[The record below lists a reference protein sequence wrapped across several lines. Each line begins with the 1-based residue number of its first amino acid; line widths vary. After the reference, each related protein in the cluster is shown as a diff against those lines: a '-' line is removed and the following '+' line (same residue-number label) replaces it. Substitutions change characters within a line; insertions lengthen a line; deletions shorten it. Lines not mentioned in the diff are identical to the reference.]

1 MTIYRTTMRQ
11 ALEEMYQNLNEDN
24 LDLMRK
30 AAGGAKQTLKM
41 KDGKIGVDSFT
52 ASAIMQIYD
61 KINDKNKKT
70 FENMMKNGKKAD
82 IMKLQKFAM
91 SKVNASYEEFEEEVE
106 LVLEGGDYKSKEDA
120 MSAAA
125 DAYAKQRDPLDE
137 IEVYKMSGNKFEI
150 NHPMNS
156 SGRDSIQ
163 KRGGKLIAKVGK
175 NYKEEVELDEAK
187 YDLYHKDFS
196 TAMQH
201 AYKMAKKLH
210 GITISPDEISDKVAT
225 GPRKPSEGKTNSY
238 RLKGDKGS
246 IQVQVYNK
254 GGSKPFE
261 LNMYKE
267 EVDLDEVS
275 PNKPKSDVIV
285 MKKGQVEKS
294 VVGASAVKKAEKEGF
309 KIQYALLKTGKKVT
323 DPKGIM
329 KAIKSADKLG
339 IGEEVDLDE
348 ASKFSNADFILGFA
362 VPWAKN
368 PTTQYEPHL
377 VNYVKKL
384 APSGNREYAYKMVAQ
399 VVQQLINGGMPAIR
413 QWLQQNKGYYDK
425 MDSKVKKELMKG
437 MKEEV
442 DLDEDEYAALDSFTN
457 SVDLTPEE
465 EAKIAAGPD
474 AYEADEKL
482 MAKLMNHFSDG
493 MPYGTQKGRDGDPY
507 EFIFQELDMMGLIK
521 ESVEEAAFGGTIDK
535 MQHIVDT
542 KSAME
547 INGVMVDTFTASL
560 IMDIF
565 SKVNKDN
572 QDKMRKMPVEK
583 LASAAYKLANRF
595 KEDVEE
601 GYYVMPPM
609 DRERYTDLPGLEGPF
624 QTRSGKVVYYD
635 PKEGKYYD
643 RDSDMYLSYDEF
655 KDYDQSRPEDFK
667 MTVKM
672 PKAMQKEDK
681 FDYWQSPNS
690 LAKLAGIKER
700 SLTKAEKKR

>member
-1 MTIYRTTMRQ
+1 MNRLFKEYLKEADENPANIILSVSELVRKD
-11 ALEEMYQNLNEDN
+11 ADSEDEVAKTSIPYF
-24 LDLMRK
+24 LMLLK
-30 AAGGAKQTLKM
+30 NAGLPISYAGLKSYYNAHPELKNVIQTFNDSEIVFVGQGDE
-41 KDGKIGVDSFT
+41 KDGESLGEPQGEVPP
-52 ASAIMQIYD
+52 
-61 KINDKNKKT
+61 
-70 FENMMKNGKKAD
+70 
-82 IMKLQKFAM
+82 
-91 SKVNASYEEFEEEVE
+91 EEV
-106 LVLEGGDYKSKEDA
+106 VD
-120 MSAAA
+120 
-125 DAYAKQRDPLDE
+125 
-137 IEVYKMSGNKFEI
+137 
-150 NHPMNS
+150 
-156 SGRDSIQ
+156 
-163 KRGGKLIAKVGK
+163 
-175 NYKEEVELDEAK
+175 
-187 YDLYHKDFS
+187 
-196 TAMQH
+196 
-201 AYKMAKKLH
+201 KMAKRAMKAR
-210 GITISPDEISDKVAT
+210 E
-225 GPRKPSEGKTNSY
+225 
-238 RLKGDKGS
+238 
-246 IQVQVYNK
+246 QV
-254 GGSKPFE
+254 E
-261 LNMYKE
+261 
-267 EVDLDEVS
+267 LDEVS

>member
-1 MTIYRTTMRQ
+1 MTSYRKTMRQ
-11 ALEEMYQNLNEDN
+11 AREEML
-24 LDLMRK
+24 
-30 AAGGAKQTLKM
+30 
-41 KDGKIGVDSFT
+41 
-52 ASAIMQIYD
+52 AI
-61 KINDKNKKT
+61 N
-70 FENMMKNGKKAD
+70 
-82 IMKLQKFAM
+82 
-91 SKVNASYEEFEEEVE
+91 
-106 LVLEGGDYKSKEDA
+106 
-120 MSAAA
+120 
-125 DAYAKQRDPLDE
+125 
-137 IEVYKMSGNKFEI
+137 
-150 NHPMNS
+150 
-156 SGRDSIQ
+156 
-163 KRGGKLIAKVGK
+163 
-175 NYKEEVELDEAK
+175 EAK
-187 YDLYHKDFS
+187 YELYHKDFS

-210 GITISPDEISDKVAT
+210 GITVDPKEIDDKVAS
-225 GPRKPSEGKTNSY
+225 GPSKPSEGKTNSY
-238 RLKGDKGS
+238 RLEGDKGA
-246 IQVQVYNK
+246 IQIQVYNK
-254 GGSKPFE
+254 GGSKPYE
-261 LNMYKE
+261 LNFYKEEVELDEVGGSAFGGTIDKIQKVVDDKQATKIDGVMVDTFTASLIMKIWNGVSKQNQDKMRKMKVTQLAKAAYKLAGMKE
-267 EVDLDEVS
+267 EVDLDEAKQKPYVS
-275 PNKPKSDVIV
+275 SDRDGKHVMSASGEIAKSFKDMDSANAYLKKNYNKL
-285 MKKGQVEKS
+285 MKEKLDT
-294 VVGASAVKKAEKEGF
+294 VKEDSE
-309 KIQYALLKTGKKVT
+309 
-323 DPKGIM
+323 
-329 KAIKSADKLG
+329 
-339 IGEEVDLDE
+339 LDE

>member
-1 MTIYRTTMRQ
+1 MNRLFKEYLKEADENPANIILSVSELVRKD
-11 ALEEMYQNLNEDN
+11 ADSEDEVAKTSIPYF
-24 LDLMRK
+24 LMLLK
-30 AAGGAKQTLKM
+30 NAGLPISYAGLKSYYNAHPELKNVIQTFNDSEIVFVGQGDE
-41 KDGKIGVDSFT
+41 KDGESLGEPQGEVPP
-52 ASAIMQIYD
+52 
-61 KINDKNKKT
+61 
-70 FENMMKNGKKAD
+70 
-82 IMKLQKFAM
+82 
-91 SKVNASYEEFEEEVE
+91 EEV
-106 LVLEGGDYKSKEDA
+106 VD
-120 MSAAA
+120 
-125 DAYAKQRDPLDE
+125 
-137 IEVYKMSGNKFEI
+137 
-150 NHPMNS
+150 
-156 SGRDSIQ
+156 
-163 KRGGKLIAKVGK
+163 
-175 NYKEEVELDEAK
+175 
-187 YDLYHKDFS
+187 
-196 TAMQH
+196 
-201 AYKMAKKLH
+201 KMAKR
-210 GITISPDEISDKVAT
+210 A
-225 GPRKPSEGKTNSY
+225 
-238 RLKGDKGS
+238 
-246 IQVQVYNK
+246 
-254 GGSKPFE
+254 
-261 LNMYKE
+261 
-267 EVDLDEVS
+267 
-275 PNKPKSDVIV
+275 
-285 MKKGQVEKS
+285 MKAREQVE
-294 VVGASAVKKAEKEGF
+294 
-309 KIQYALLKTGKKVT
+309 
-323 DPKGIM
+323 
-329 KAIKSADKLG
+329 
-339 IGEEVDLDE
+339 
-348 ASKFSNADFILGFA
+348 
-362 VPWAKN
+362 
-368 PTTQYEPHL
+368 
-377 VNYVKKL
+377 
-384 APSGNREYAYKMVAQ
+384 
-399 VVQQLINGGMPAIR
+399 
-413 QWLQQNKGYYDK
+413 
-425 MDSKVKKELMKG
+425 
-437 MKEEV
+437 
-442 DLDEDEYAALDSFTN
+442 LDEDEYAALDSFTN

-643 RDSDMYLSYDEF
+643 RDSDMYLTYDEF

>member
-1 MTIYRTTMRQ
+1 MNRLFKEYLKEADENPANIILSVSELVRKD
-11 ALEEMYQNLNEDN
+11 ADSEDEVAKTSIPYF
-24 LDLMRK
+24 LMLLK
-30 AAGGAKQTLKM
+30 NAGLPISYAGLKSYYNAHPELKNVIQTFNDSEIVFVGQGDE
-41 KDGKIGVDSFT
+41 KDGESLGEPQGEVPP
-52 ASAIMQIYD
+52 
-61 KINDKNKKT
+61 
-70 FENMMKNGKKAD
+70 
-82 IMKLQKFAM
+82 
-91 SKVNASYEEFEEEVE
+91 EEV
-106 LVLEGGDYKSKEDA
+106 VD
-120 MSAAA
+120 
-125 DAYAKQRDPLDE
+125 
-137 IEVYKMSGNKFEI
+137 
-150 NHPMNS
+150 
-156 SGRDSIQ
+156 
-163 KRGGKLIAKVGK
+163 
-175 NYKEEVELDEAK
+175 
-187 YDLYHKDFS
+187 
-196 TAMQH
+196 
-201 AYKMAKKLH
+201 KMAKR
-210 GITISPDEISDKVAT
+210 A
-225 GPRKPSEGKTNSY
+225 
-238 RLKGDKGS
+238 
-246 IQVQVYNK
+246 
-254 GGSKPFE
+254 
-261 LNMYKE
+261 
-267 EVDLDEVS
+267 
-275 PNKPKSDVIV
+275 
-285 MKKGQVEKS
+285 MKAREQVE
-294 VVGASAVKKAEKEGF
+294 
-309 KIQYALLKTGKKVT
+309 
-323 DPKGIM
+323 
-329 KAIKSADKLG
+329 
-339 IGEEVDLDE
+339 
-348 ASKFSNADFILGFA
+348 
-362 VPWAKN
+362 
-368 PTTQYEPHL
+368 
-377 VNYVKKL
+377 
-384 APSGNREYAYKMVAQ
+384 
-399 VVQQLINGGMPAIR
+399 
-413 QWLQQNKGYYDK
+413 
-425 MDSKVKKELMKG
+425 
-437 MKEEV
+437 
-442 DLDEDEYAALDSFTN
+442 LDEDEYAALDSFTN

>member
-1 MTIYRTTMRQ
+1 MNRLFKEYLKEADENPANIILSVSELVRKD
-11 ALEEMYQNLNEDN
+11 ADSEDEVAKTSIPYF
-24 LDLMRK
+24 LMLLK
-30 AAGGAKQTLKM
+30 NAGLPISYAGLKSYYNAHPELKNVIQTFNDSEIVFVGQGDE
-41 KDGKIGVDSFT
+41 KDGESLGEPQGEVPP
-52 ASAIMQIYD
+52 
-61 KINDKNKKT
+61 
-70 FENMMKNGKKAD
+70 
-82 IMKLQKFAM
+82 
-91 SKVNASYEEFEEEVE
+91 EEV
-106 LVLEGGDYKSKEDA
+106 VD
-120 MSAAA
+120 
-125 DAYAKQRDPLDE
+125 
-137 IEVYKMSGNKFEI
+137 
-150 NHPMNS
+150 
-156 SGRDSIQ
+156 
-163 KRGGKLIAKVGK
+163 
-175 NYKEEVELDEAK
+175 
-187 YDLYHKDFS
+187 
-196 TAMQH
+196 
-201 AYKMAKKLH
+201 KMAKR
-210 GITISPDEISDKVAT
+210 A
-225 GPRKPSEGKTNSY
+225 
-238 RLKGDKGS
+238 
-246 IQVQVYNK
+246 
-254 GGSKPFE
+254 
-261 LNMYKE
+261 
-267 EVDLDEVS
+267 
-275 PNKPKSDVIV
+275 
-285 MKKGQVEKS
+285 MKAREQVE
-294 VVGASAVKKAEKEGF
+294 
-309 KIQYALLKTGKKVT
+309 
-323 DPKGIM
+323 
-329 KAIKSADKLG
+329 
-339 IGEEVDLDE
+339 
-348 ASKFSNADFILGFA
+348 
-362 VPWAKN
+362 
-368 PTTQYEPHL
+368 
-377 VNYVKKL
+377 
-384 APSGNREYAYKMVAQ
+384 
-399 VVQQLINGGMPAIR
+399 
-413 QWLQQNKGYYDK
+413 
-425 MDSKVKKELMKG
+425 
-437 MKEEV
+437 
-442 DLDEDEYAALDSFTN
+442 LDEDEYAALDSFTN

-681 FDYWQSPNS
+681 FDYWQSVDS

-700 SLTKAEKKR
+700 SLTKDEKKR